1 MMSNFTNFTMVED
14 STSTTP
20 LLSKFHDDPTTTPTT
35 TTYYYDDDEKSNS
48 DDMQFLIGIALSV
61 TASFCSSVS
70 LAVQRLSHIRNESL
84 PEEERRPS
92 QCQILNI
99 LGVLLLFVGSLVD
112 FAAFGFAPATIISCM
127 GSLTLVLNM
136 ILAPII
142 VGESVSVKDFVVN
155 VIVIIGTLISVWF
168 GPHDTPAY
176 DLDDLTGLL
185 HESSFL
191 MYQGIFCTWLVCLL
205 LVWLDLRNNNNN
217 DSEEEEDSKV
227 LLSLDQLTRQRLLRF
242 SYPALAGT
250 IGGLTAAYAKAAVE
264 LIKTSILGGDNQ
276 FAYLGTYV
284 IVTILIVCVVLQIRF
299 LNAGLQRYEAMYV
312 VPVYQVFW
320 IISGILAGMFYFHEI
335 NELSQNEVKLFAFGA
350 VISIT
355 GIVIHSKRT
364 SSSDDEDVN
373 NVKSE
378 IGIVEIKPSTI
389 RKSPQKYKRVS
400 HSDTIDTDTTSS
412 EEEESSLEEDDDSP
426 IVVRI

>member
-1 MMSNFTNFTMVED
+1 MVED

-20 LLSKFHDDPTTTPTT
+20 LLSKFHDDPTTP
-35 TTYYYDDDEKSNS
+35 DSNS

-70 LAVQRLSHIRNESL
+70 LAVQRLSHIRNDSL

-191 MYQGIFCTWLVCLL
+191 MYQGIFCIWLVCLL
-205 LVWLDLRNNNNN
+205 LVWLDLRNNNN
-217 DSEEEEDSKV
+217 DSEEEDSKV
-227 LLSLDQLTRQRLLRF
+227 LLSSLDQLTRQRLLRF

-355 GIVIHSKRT
+355 GIIIHSKRT
-364 SSSDDEDVN
+364 SSTDDEDVN

-378 IGIVEIKPSTI
+378 IGIVEIKASTI